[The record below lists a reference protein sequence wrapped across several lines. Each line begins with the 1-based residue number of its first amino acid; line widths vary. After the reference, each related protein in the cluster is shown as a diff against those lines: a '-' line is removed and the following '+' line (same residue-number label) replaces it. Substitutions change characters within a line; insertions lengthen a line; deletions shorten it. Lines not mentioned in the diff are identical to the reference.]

1 MKNRR
6 AALPFILVALFID
19 AVGIGL
25 VIPVLPT
32 LIKEFTSSAEL
43 QVYYYGWLNS
53 LYQLM
58 QFFFAPVLGALSDHY
73 GRRKVL
79 LVSLF
84 GAALDYFFFA
94 LSPNIFW
101 LFIARAIA
109 GITGANFSVAYAY
122 VADVTEPEKRAQRF
136 GLLGAVF
143 GVGYILGPGIGG
155 TLASIDPRLPFY
167 FAGGLALLNWL
178 YGYFLLPE
186 SLEPAKR
193 SNEPMTWRKL
203 NPFSNIGSL
212 RRYPIVFNLVGA
224 VVLTTL
230 ALNIMMYT
238 YVLYMDRRFAWNPQE
253 IGLAIAALG
262 VLLAGVQV
270 GLLGPLVRWLGE
282 RRTVVLGAAAGVVG
296 YILFGLANMGW
307 MVFPVGVVL
316 GLASVAEP
324 AARGLL
330 SKEVGEDEQ
339 GKVMGSINSLT
350 SLVGA
355 FAPTL
360 GAAVFAQ
367 VATVSRYSPL
377 LGAPYFLSALLT
389 LMGLVLI
396 IYSFSKHKEKPKVK
410 LPLEG
415 HD

>member
-1 MKNRR
+1 M
-6 AALPFILVALFID
+6 
-19 AVGIGL
+19 
-25 VIPVLPT
+25 
-32 LIKEFTSSAEL
+32 
-43 QVYYYGWLNS
+43 
-53 LYQLM
+53 
-58 QFFFAPVLGALSDHY
+58 
-73 GRRKVL
+73 
-79 LVSLF
+79 
-84 GAALDYFFFA
+84 
-94 LSPNIFW
+94 
-101 LFIARAIA
+101 
-109 GITGANFSVAYAY
+109 
-122 VADVTEPEKRAQRF
+122 
-136 GLLGAVF
+136 
-143 GVGYILGPGIGG
+143 
-155 TLASIDPRLPFY
+155 
-167 FAGGLALLNWL
+167 
-178 YGYFLLPE
+178 
-186 SLEPAKR
+186 
-193 SNEPMTWRKL
+193 
-203 NPFSNIGSL
+203 
-212 RRYPIVFNLVGA
+212 
-224 VVLTTL
+224 
-230 ALNIMMYT
+230 
-238 YVLYMDRRFAWNPQE
+238 
-253 IGLAIAALG
+253 
-262 VLLAGVQV
+262 
-270 GLLGPLVRWLGE
+270 
-282 RRTVVLGAAAGVVG
+282 VLGAAAGVVG